1 MNIDKLDED
10 YIIPK
15 ILYVDVNAD
24 IGDIK
29 YLIWKKEQKNKGW
42 NIIESKKW
50 TRKGHAN
57 QKDTNIDITMVK
69 QIPMKWIEV
78 EYMRYEKI
86 ISDHVGVKVT
96 INNDGF
102 KAAKMKKRE

>member
-42 NIIESKKW
+42 L
-50 TRKGHAN
+50 
-57 QKDTNIDITMVK
+57 
-69 QIPMKWIEV
+69 
-78 EYMRYEKI
+78 
-86 ISDHVGVKVT
+86 
-96 INNDGF
+96 
-102 KAAKMKKRE
+102 